1 MRRYRLAVLL
11 HHPIHYHAPLMRR
24 LAADA
29 ELDVQVYFCFDHGV
43 RQRRDGE
50 FGVEYKWDI
59 PLLDGYSHA
68 FLPNW
73 SPRRSTEP
81 IIGVFNPGIWRR
93 IRNGRFDAV
102 IVHGYVSPTV
112 WLAILAAWAS
122 GTPVLMRGEST
133 LLYDRSAWIRLVKR
147 VFLRAV
153 FAAVDSFLYIGTRNR
168 EFYESFGIKSDR
180 LAFVPYSVD
189 NESFFR
195 LQAEDTDLRARTR
208 ASLAIAE
215 GEPVILFAG
224 KLIERK
230 RPMDLL
236 QAYKAVVADHPE
248 AHLVFV
254 GEGADRPE
262 LEAFVRASGLTR
274 VHFVGFQ
281 NRTKISAYYA
291 GADVFV
297 LPSRHDPWGLVVNEA
312 MCFGLPV
319 IATGVVGCT
328 PDLISPGENGF
339 VYQVGD
345 VGTLTGYL
353 RVLVADAPRRARMGR
368 LSLDR
373 IRRWSFAECVAG
385 IKAAVRAAQMSG
397 AGVH

>member
-1 MRRYRLAVLL
+1 MRQ
-11 HHPIHYHAPLMRR
+11 

-50 FGVEYKWDI
+50 FGIEYKWDI
-59 PLLDGYSHA
+59 PLLDGYSYA
-68 FLPNW
+68 FLRNW
-73 SPRRSTEP
+73 SPCPSTAP
-81 IIGVFNPGIWRR
+81 IVGVFNPGIWRQLR
-93 IRNGRFDAV
+93 KGKFDAV

-133 LLYDRSAWIRLVKR
+133 LLYNRSAWIRLIKR

-153 FAAVDSFLYIGTRNR
+153 FSAVDSFLYIGTRNR

-195 LQAEDTDLRARTR
+195 LQAEDTDLRSRTR
-208 ASLAIAE
+208 ASLEIKE
-215 GEPVILFAG
+215 GEPVILFTG

-236 QAYKAVVADHPE
+236 QAYKVVVADNPE
-248 AHLVFV
+248 AHLVVV
-254 GEGADRPE
+254 GEGADRPK
-262 LEAFVRASGLTR
+262 LEGFVKAHGLTR

-281 NRTKISAYYA
+281 NRTEISAYYA
-291 GADVFV
+291 SADIFV
-297 LPSRHDPWGLVVNEA
+297 LPSHHDPWGLVVNEA

-319 IATGVVGCT
+319 IATTLVGCT
-328 PDLISPGENGF
+328 PDLISEGENGF
-339 VYQVGD
+339 LYEVGD
-345 VGTLTGYL
+345 VRRLAEHL
-353 RVLVADAPRRARMGR
+353 RLLVAAAPRRAQMGR
-368 LSLDR
+368 LSLER
-373 IRRWSFAECVAG
+373 IRRWGFAECVAG
-385 IKAAVRAAQMSG
+385 IKAAARSAQVSG
-397 AGVH
+397 AR